1 VSHMKSR
8 LSRSAPASCRRRASG
23 YGGDGGVAR
32 GWCDCQSCATRC
44 RGVVCMLD
52 CQRESR
58 HGVVAAAKQR
68 PRKHLRRIQVK
79 LLKKKGKAAST
90 MAE

>member
-1 VSHMKSR
+1 
-8 LSRSAPASCRRRASG
+8 
-23 YGGDGGVAR
+23 
-32 GWCDCQSCATRC
+32 
-44 RGVVCMLD
+44 MLD